1 MIIQV
6 ILIAIIII
14 IWLEYPQIKTTDKD
28 KPLYI
33 RIFNTAK
40 IPIIVICF
48 IIIIYYISGIDIE
61 YYKDDFTKKL
71 DVYMSVPKF

>member
-14 IWLEYPQIKTTDKD
+14 IWLQYPQIKKIDKD

-33 RIFNTAK
+33 RIFDTVK

-61 YYKDDFTKKL
+61 HYKDDFTKKL